1 MHIYQGFALI
11 ETMPKAD
18 RKKVAKNTFLSKLAH
33 TQENSSGRGLVM
45 TTSLSQYGT
54 Y

>member
-11 ETMPKAD
+11 QTMLKAD

-33 TQENSSGRGLVM
+33 TQEHISGRGLVM
-45 TTSLSQYGT
+45 ATSLAQYGT